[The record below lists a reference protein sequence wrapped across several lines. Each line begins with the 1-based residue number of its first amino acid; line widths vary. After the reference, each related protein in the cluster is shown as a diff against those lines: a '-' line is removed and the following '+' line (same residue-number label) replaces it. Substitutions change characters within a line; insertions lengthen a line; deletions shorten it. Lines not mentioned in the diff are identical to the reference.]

1 MIDLSLNYKL
11 VKEFIEK
18 FIKEEVSSN
27 GFNKVVVGLSGG
39 VDSSLVLYLTAS
51 AIGNENVK
59 AIMMPYK
66 TSSPDSLKDAMLI
79 VNVLKV
85 PYEVVDISDIADAYL
100 GKSDKV
106 PKVRKGNFLARIR
119 MAVLFDKAFEFQSV
133 VMGTSNKSELLLGY
147 STWYGDMAASLY
159 PIGDLYKT
167 QVWGLAAEIG
177 VPDKIVKKKPSAD
190 LWPGQSDEEELGAS
204 YRELDEILALYIDQ
218 RKNYNEIIS
227 LGYKKDIVDIIFQRI
242 CKTQYKRTF
251 PPVAKFSPRTVG
263 IDFLYPHDFKR

>member
-11 VKEFIEK
+11 VGEFIK
-18 FIKEEVSSN
+18 NFIREEISSN
-27 GFNKVVVGLSGG
+27 GFGRAVVGLSGG
-39 VDSSLVLYLTAS
+39 IDSSLVLYLTAA

-59 AIMMPYK
+59 AVMMPYK
-66 TSSPDSLKDAMLI
+66 TSSPDSLKDALL
-79 VNVLKV
+79 VVDKLKV
-85 PYEVVDISDIADAYL
+85 PYEIVDISDIADAYL
-100 GKSDKV
+100 EKSNKI

-218 RKNYNEIIS
+218 RKSYDEIIS
-227 LGYKKDIVDIIFQRI
+227 LGYNKDIVGIVFQRVY
-242 CKTQYKRTF
+242 KTQYKRTF
-251 PPVAKFSPRTVG
+251 PLIAKFSPRTVG

>member
-11 VKEFIEK
+11 VKEFIEN

-27 GFNKVVVGLSGG
+27 GFNKAVVGLSGG
-39 VDSSLVLYLTAS
+39 VDSSLVLYLTAA

-85 PYEVVDISDIADAYL
+85 PYEVVDISDIADAYF
-100 GKSDKV
+100 DKLKDI
-106 PKVRKGNFLARIR
+106 PNLRKGNFLARIR
-119 MAVLFDKAFEFQSV
+119 MAVLFDKAFESQSV

-167 QVWGLAAEIG
+167 QVWALAKEIG

-190 LWPGQSDEEELGAS
+190 LWPGQSDEKELGAS
-204 YRELDEILALYIDQ
+204 YRKLDEILSLYIDQ
-218 RKNYNEIIS
+218 RKSYDEIIL
-227 LGYKKDIVDIIFQRI
+227 LGYDKNTVDIVFQRI
-242 CKTQYKRTF
+242 YKTQYKRTF
-251 PPVAKFSPRTVG
+251 PPVAKFSLRTVG